1 MVEKIRIHVIDR
13 DGRFEA
19 DPIVPVNTTMRE
31 FIRSMG
37 KKFQLPPEGPITSGK
52 KQGNFRYYQPIN
64 KRTGQILR
72 GAGTDPK
79 VGLEK
84 SFAELGVR
92 DGDVIKIT
100 EVIVGGADRMRLLE
114 DYKGLRE
121 IERKAVKY
129 LTLNPMGD
137 PPYYY
142 EVKIEGIPG
151 ISHIVDGM
159 PMITTGHTM
168 IIDLR
173 GNYPEDKPDI
183 RFTTPIFHP
192 YVYQN
197 NKVCVTD
204 GWSSAFPLAELVIEI
219 IDRIQCKSPV
229 FPKTVAIPANESAF
243 RWYTLN
249 QDLITQL
256 IQPVPFPPDNGEGSP
271 SYTLRHSEII
281 DWAVPSPTATQRYER
296 RDEVQW

>member
-19 DPIVPVNTTMRE
+19 DPIVPTNTTMRE

-52 KQGNFRYYQPIN
+52 KRGNFRYYQPIN
-64 KRTGQILR
+64 KRNGQILR

-84 SFAELGVR
+84 SFTELGVK

-100 EVIVGGADRMRLLE
+100 EMIVGGADRMRLLE
-114 DYKGLRE
+114 DYKELRE
-121 IERKAVKY
+121 IEKKARGY
-129 LTLNPMGD
+129 ITLKPQGD

-142 EVKIEGIPG
+142 EAEIQGIPG
-151 ISHIVDGM
+151 ISRIASGM
-159 PMITTGHTM
+159 PIISKEHTM

-173 GNYPEDKPDI
+173 GNYPEDKPSI

-192 YVYQN
+192 YVYGN
-197 NKVCVTD
+197 NKVCITD
-204 GWSSAFPLAELVIEI
+204 GWSSAFPLGELIIEI

-229 FPKTVAIPANESAF
+229 FPKTVATPANDSAF
-243 RWYTLN
+243 RWYNLN
-249 QDLITQL
+249 QEKILQSV
-256 IQPVPFPPDNGEGSP
+256 QPIPFPPDTGSSSP
-271 SYTLRHSEII
+271 STLKKSGII
-281 DWAVPSPTATQRYER
+281 EWAISSPAGAQGCGR